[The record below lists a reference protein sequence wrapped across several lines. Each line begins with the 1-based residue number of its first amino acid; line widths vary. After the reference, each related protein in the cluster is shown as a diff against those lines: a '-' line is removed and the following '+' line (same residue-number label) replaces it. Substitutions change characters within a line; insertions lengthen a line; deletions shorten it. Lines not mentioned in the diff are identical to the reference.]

1 MGFVIRYSH
10 SDRDLNGGLAY
21 HALHGADEQTVENLT
36 RLVGVADILEG
47 LGTVLATD
55 VQKDF
60 LTTAVEYS
68 LADCHTCGRVWQGIE
83 MI

>member
-1 MGFVIRYSH
+1 MGGI
-10 SDRDLNGGLAY
+10 AY
-21 HALHGADEQTVENLT
+21 HALHGADKQTVENLT

-68 LADCHTCGRVWQGIE
+68 LADCHTCGREWQGTEMIE
-83 MI
+83 MWETR